1 MPVNE
6 IIASGE
12 EKMKKTIAETKKEFS
27 GIRTGRANPLILDR
41 IMVEYYGSQM
51 PLKQIANV
59 SVQDGQTLVIQP
71 YDKSSLSAI
80 EKAVLKSD
88 LGVTPNND
96 GANVRISFPPLT
108 EERRKEL
115 VKNVKKIGED
125 NKVAI
130 RNIRREMTE
139 SLKKIEK
146 SENIPEDEMKKEQ
159 DNIQKITDKFTK
171 EIDTIVLEKEKEVL
185 AV

>member
-1 MPVNE
+1 
-6 IIASGE
+6 
-12 EKMKKTIAETKKEFS
+12 
-27 GIRTGRANPLILDR
+27 
-41 IMVEYYGSQM
+41 M

-115 VKNVKKIGED
+115 VKNEKKIGED